1 MSEARNFLLG
11 VRKQQRKFVK
21 DELKYMG
28 SGKEGA

>member
-1 MSEARNFLLG
+1 MSEARKIFWG
-11 VRKQQRKFVK
+11 IRKQQRKFVK